1 MNLNLM
7 NVNNQ
12 NKKECQPLRNNIGV
26 QPLRGK
32 AMKSTSFASS
42 TVGLNNSSSVSQ
54 KDYADLQAKYDLAC
68 RIIASQRL
76 EAQKKQQ
83 VNKSLNYLA

>member
-12 NKKECQPLRNNIGV
+12 NKKECQPLRNNIGA

-32 AMKSTSFASS
+32 ALKSTSFASS
-42 TVGLNNSSSVSQ
+42 TGPNNNASVSQ

-76 EAQKKQQ
+76 DAQKNHQA
-83 VNKSLNYLA
+83 NKSLNYLA

>member
-1 MNLNLM
+1 MNISLK

-12 NKKECQPLRNNIGV
+12 NKKECQPLRNNAGV

-32 AMKSTSFASS
+32 ASKNTSFASS
-42 TVGLNNSSSVSQ
+42 TVATPSDNSNSVSQ
-54 KDYADLQAKYDLAC
+54 KDYAALQAKYDVAC

-76 EAQKKQQ
+76 NSQ
-83 VNKSLNYLA
+83 NKSLNYLA